1 MKLINL
7 KIGDQLKIGFSIIL
21 FLFFILGTI
30 YWRRIEEMTSQ
41 TTDLYEHSLTVSNA
55 LNDLKADVLFMQ
67 HGMSDFCLAEN
78 EKEST
83 TGLQLIDVKRAEAFK
98 QFDILYNSYRGAK
111 SDIDNIYN
119 GFVALNATLDRVSNL
134 LFEGNKA
141 AGLAYMKS
149 SGIEGHQVGLLLKKI
164 QVVDDY
170 SGHEGKNLYDKAVA
184 LNRNMNIRLL
194 SWFAGL
200 AIFVLLLITI
210 LSRNFHRPL
219 RELLTATKLFK
230 EGKKDVRCGYVSQNE
245 FGMLAVAFNELADKI
260 ENDYKLNEKS
270 ARIARMMLAE
280 EDAHHFGQTLLTV
293 LLEETWAQMGALY
306 LLNEEKTKFEYFEC
320 IGMNVAGCKPFSAKK
335 FEGEFGKALVT
346 RKIQHLTN
354 IPKDTRFKFSTVVG
368 EFLPREIITIPVSKG
383 NEVVA
388 IISLASIKS
397 FSQGSLR
404 LIYSIFDTLNARMDG
419 ILAFRKIIA
428 FSQKLEYQ
436 NLELETQKKELSA
449 QASALQEQN
458 MELEMQKKQLDESN
472 KLKTSFLSNM
482 SHELRTPLNSVI
494 ALSGVLSR
502 RLAGKVP
509 DEEYSYID
517 IIERNGKALLFL
529 INDILD
535 LSRIES
541 GKEELNI
548 TNFDVNNAIS
558 EIIEMIK
565 PQAIQKGISLRYT
578 ANSNLPNINSDYEKS
593 LHILQ
598 NLVSNAVKF
607 TEEGYVEVTAEA
619 KEESIF
625 ICVTDTGIGIE
636 KENLSK
642 IFDEFKQVDG
652 SNSRKYGGTGLGLSI
667 SQKYAEMLGGR
678 IDVESTYGK
687 GSRFILELPVIFD
700 TQHVAIKSEDFDILP
715 KETRPE
721 KYAET
726 LHAEEKTILLVE
738 DTDAAVIQMKDI
750 LETEGYQIMVARNG
764 SDALKQIAQR
774 IPDGLILDLMMPG
787 VDGFEVLKCIRDDTK
802 YDRLPIIILTAK
814 YVTKEEF
821 SILKNSNI
829 YQLIHKGD
837 INKEKLLETV
847 ACMVSAEFE
856 SETVVPKR
864 RHPIPASGIP
874 VVLVVEDN
882 PDNMMTIKALLSDRC
897 EVAEA
902 GDGMIGIEMAKKYHP
917 NLILMDIALPG
928 INGID
933 TLNELRKDDQLKDIP
948 VIAVSANAMKGDKET
963 FFTHGFDD
971 YISKPIDN
979 QHFMQ
984 VINAWI

>member
-1 MKLINL
+1 
-7 KIGDQLKIGFSIIL
+7 
-21 FLFFILGTI
+21 
-30 YWRRIEEMTSQ
+30 IEEMTSQ
-41 TTDLYEHSLTVSNA
+41 TTDLYEHPLAVSNA
-55 LNDLKADVLFMQ
+55 LNDLKVDVLFMQ
-67 HGMSDFCLAEN
+67 HGMSDLCLAES

-83 TGLQLIDVKRAEAFK
+83 TESQLIDVKRADAFK
-98 QFDILYNSYRGAK
+98 QFDILYNGYQGAK

-119 GFVALNATLDRVSNL
+119 DFVGLNATLDRVSSL
-134 LFEGNKA
+134 LLEGNKA
-141 AGLAYMKS
+141 VGLAYMKS
-149 SGIEGHQVGLLLKKI
+149 SGIEGNQVGLLLKKI

-170 SGHEGKNLYDKAVA
+170 SEQEGQSIYNNAVV

-194 SWFAGL
+194 SWFVGI

-210 LSRNFHRPL
+210 LSKNFHRPL
-219 RELLTATKLFK
+219 RELLAATKLFK
-230 EGKKDVRCGYVSQNE
+230 EGKKDARCGYVSQNE
-245 FGMLAVAFNELADKI
+245 FGLLAVAFNELADKI

-306 LLNEEKTKFEYFEC
+306 LLNEEKTNFEYFEC

-335 FEGEFGKALVT
+335 FEGEFGKAIVT

-354 IPKDTRFKFSTVVG
+354 IPKDTQFKFSTVVG

-383 NEVVA
+383 DEVVA
-388 IISLASIKS
+388 IISLASVKS
-397 FSQGSLR
+397 FSKGSLR

-428 FSQKLEYQ
+428 FSQKMEYQ

-458 MELEMQKKQLDESN
+458 MELEMQKKQLNESN

-502 RLAGKVP
+502 RLVGKIP

-517 IIERNGKALLFL
+517 VIERNGKALLFL

-548 TNFDVNNAIS
+548 TKFDVNS
-558 EIIEMIK
+558 VFREIVDMIE

-578 ANSNLPNINSDYEKS
+578 ANPNLPNINSDYEKS

-607 TEEGYVEVTAEA
+607 TEEGYVEITAEA
-619 KEESIF
+619 KEENIY
-625 ICVTDTGIGIE
+625 IYVTDTGIGIK

-642 IFDEFKQVDG
+642 IFEEFRQVDG

-667 SQKYAEMLGGR
+667 SQKYAELLGGR
-678 IDVESTYGK
+678 IYVESTYGK
-687 GSRFILELPVIFD
+687 GSRFTLELPANFD
-700 TQHVAIKSEDFDILP
+700 THHTTKKSEEFDVLP
-715 KETRPE
+715 KEIRPE
-721 KYAET
+721 KYAGT
-726 LHAEEKTILLVE
+726 VHAEEKTILLVE
-738 DTDAAVIQMKDI
+738 DTDAAVIQMRDI
-750 LETEGYQIMVARNG
+750 LETEGYQMMVARDG
-764 SDALKQIAQR
+764 SDALKQISKR

-787 VDGFEVLKCIRDDTK
+787 VDGFEVLKCIRDDK
-802 YDRLPIIILTAK
+802 VYDHLPIIILTAK

-821 SILKNSNI
+821 SFLKSNNI

-837 INKEKLLETV
+837 INKEKLLDTV
-847 ACMVSAEFE
+847 ACMVSAK
-856 SETVVPKR
+856 SEPKMVEPEHR
-864 RHPIPASGIP
+864 NPIPVSGTPI
-874 VVLVVEDN
+874 VLVVEDN

-897 EVAEA
+897 EVVESEN
-902 GDGMIGIEMAKKYHP
+902 GMTGIEMAKKYHP

-928 INGID
+928 VNGID
-933 TLNELRKDDQLKDIP
+933 ALDELRKDDQLKDIP
-948 VIAVSANAMKGDKET
+948 VIAISANAMKGDRED
-963 FFTHGFDD
+963 FLAHGFDG

-979 QHFMQ
+979 QHFME
-984 VINAWI
+984 VINKWI